1 LGSRQSGIEDKE
13 VGLEV
18 QDKEIGLEV
27 QDKKEGLDIQT
38 NKFVTKWL
46 GTFCKIIMRPD
57 LAYSSS
63 DFHTSLALSQKK
75 KNKKDN
81 LSKEIMA
88 DKVVRKSF
96 NQDISLM

>member
-1 LGSRQSGIEDKE
+1 LKTERFSSKFDE
-13 VGLEV
+13 GLEV
-18 QDKEIGLEV
+18 QDKEVGLEV
-27 QDKKEGLDIQT
+27 QDKKEGLDVQT

-75 KNKKDN
+75 K
-81 LSKEIMA
+81 I
-88 DKVVRKSF
+88 RKIIFQKRSWRTK
-96 NQDISLM
+96 